1 MLRRE
6 FLSASSIAVG
16 VSAVGLGS
24 AAPLRAAKSILDY
37 GAVPGG
43 KTLNTQSIQR
53 AIDEV
58 FQSGGGLVYAPPGI
72 FLSGGLELKSRV
84 ALYLEAGCVLL
95 GSPNIADYAY
105 HPGPGKLGDA
115 NGHHLIFAQDADDV
129 TLCGPGT
136 LDGQGEAY
144 WEPNPNVL
152 PARPEE
158 AWQDVASGHFRT
170 INNNSRPSPMVEYAK

>member
-43 KTLNTQSIQR
+43 KTLNTQS
-53 AIDEV
+53 
-58 FQSGGGLVYAPPGI
+58 GI

-84 ALYLEAGCVLL
+84 TLYLEAGCVLL

-152 PARPEE
+152 SARPEE
-158 AWQDVASGHFRT
+158 ALQDVAQDTSGPSIT
-170 INNNSRPSPMVEYAK
+170 IAARRPWWSLLSAVTCASAA